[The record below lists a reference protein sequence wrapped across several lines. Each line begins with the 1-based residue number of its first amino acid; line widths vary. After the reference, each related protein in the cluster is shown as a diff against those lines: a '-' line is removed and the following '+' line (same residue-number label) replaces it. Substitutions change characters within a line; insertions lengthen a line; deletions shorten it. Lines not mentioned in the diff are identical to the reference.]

1 MVYLDSL
8 ATLALLALLVAQ
20 ATPVVMD
27 SQEILVNRVTLV
39 PLVHL
44 VAQETMVVLETTAA
58 LEAVVIAVSAHQLV
72 WLTDTKLM
80 LEMQ

>member
-1 MVYLDSL
+1 MAYLDSL

-20 ATPVVMD
+20 VTPVVMD

-44 VAQETMVVLETTAA
+44 VAQETMVVLETAAA
-58 LEAVVIAVSAHQLV
+58 LEAVVIAVSAHQPV

-80 LEMQ
+80 LEM